1 MRKRNNSAPNRVG
14 LIGTGKIGH
23 GMAVNLIQAGHDV
36 RVLTHKTRTA
46 AEDLVKRGASE
57 ATSLRALVGECGVIF
72 LCLPDSKVVEEIM
85 LGVGGIVGVNRP
97 GLMVI
102 DTSTSQPESTRHIA
116 REMQERGMA
125 FADAPVLR
133 SAVEAEAGTLISL
146 FGGTHEIFD
155 LVRPMIAA
163 YSEQVIHFGPIGA
176 GHTAKLINNIVTSGQ
191 AALLT
196 EAMSVASGENLCLRS
211 MLEVMSAGAANSG
224 TLERLKPALLEGR
237 MDVHQFSIGEAR
249 KDVSYFRALADNKG
263 LSTPVSDAVHQV
275 YTHAVNLG
283 FVEGMTAALFSYQ
296 ERLNGVSLLGSGT
309 NTHKAS

>member
-36 RVLTHKTRTA
+36 RVLAHKTRTA

-85 LGVGGIVGVNRP
+85 LGVDGIVGVNRP

-163 YSEQVIHFGPIGA
+163 YSEQVIHFGTDRCRP
-176 GHTAKLINNIVTSGQ
+176 H
-191 AALLT
+191 
-196 EAMSVASGENLCLRS
+196 
-211 MLEVMSAGAANSG
+211 
-224 TLERLKPALLEGR
+224 
-237 MDVHQFSIGEAR
+237 GEANQQYR
-249 KDVSYFRALADNKG
+249 HVRPS
-263 LSTPVSDAVHQV
+263 STTDGSDECRQRRELVFAE
-275 YTHAVNLG
+275 HARG
-283 FVEGMTAALFSYQ
+283 YECG
-296 ERLNGVSLLGSGT
+296 GG
-309 NTHKAS
+309 K